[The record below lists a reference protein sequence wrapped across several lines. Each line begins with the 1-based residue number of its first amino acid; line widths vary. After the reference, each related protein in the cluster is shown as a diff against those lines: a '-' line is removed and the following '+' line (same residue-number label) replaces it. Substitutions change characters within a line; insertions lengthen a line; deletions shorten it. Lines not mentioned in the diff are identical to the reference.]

1 VASPPPEDTIVAVA
15 TPRGQG
21 AIGIVRISGPEALA
35 VARRLAPRLPVE
47 PTPRHAYWTPL
58 ISGDGGPMDE
68 ALALYFAPG
77 ASTTGEP
84 VVELHSHGSP
94 RVQSLLL
101 QGLVAEGRARL
112 ARPGEFTQRAF
123 LNGRIDLARA
133 EAVAD
138 LIAAE
143 GEAAVRAAAAQLAG
157 ALGDALR
164 TVRHLLS
171 ELQADLEALL
181 NFPEEAAEVEPGIGD
196 RLSRSRVELGRLLA
210 TARTGR
216 LLRRGAS
223 VVLAGPVNAGKSS
236 LFNRLVGEE
245 RALVDLEPGTTRD
258 VLEARGELEG
268 LPVTWVDTAGFRDSP
283 GRVEALG
290 LERARTAIRSADLV
304 LLVLPCGTPEPE
316 RSHWRGELGAV
327 TSLPVASKSDLAGA
341 GQGEGLPVSALTG
354 DGLDSLRRSVLEVL
368 RGGGLADSA
377 AQISERHAE
386 ALGRAEEAL
395 EQAEGA
401 LAGNALEVVAGE
413 VGAALQ
419 ALGEITGET
428 ASEEVLAA
436 IFSRFCIGK

>member
-1 VASPPPEDTIVAVA
+1 MAEDTIVAVA
-15 TPRGQG
+15 TPRGRG
-21 AIGIVRISGPEALA
+21 AIGIVRISGPQALA
-35 VARRLAPRLPVE
+35 VSRRLAPRLPSE
-47 PTPRHAYWTPL
+47 PTPRHAYWTSL
-58 ISGDGGPMDE
+58 LSADGRPVDE
-68 ALALYFAPG
+68 GLALYFAPQ

-101 QGLVAEGRARL
+101 EGLMAEGRARL

-138 LIAAE
+138 LVAAE
-143 GEAAVRAAAAQLAG
+143 GEAAVRAAAAQLGG

-164 TVRHLLS
+164 AVRSPLA
-171 ELQADLEALL
+171 ELHADLEALL
-181 NFPEEAAEVEPGIGD
+181 NFPEEASEAEAGIGA
-196 RLSRSRVELGRLLA
+196 RLSQSRAQLGRLLA

-258 VLEARGELEG
+258 VLEARVELDG
-268 LPVTWVDTAGFRDSP
+268 LAVTWVDTAGFRDSP

-290 LERARTAIRSADLV
+290 LERARAAVRSAELV

-316 RSHWRGELGAV
+316 RTHWRQELGSV
-327 TSLPVASKSDLAGA
+327 SSLLVASKSDLRAAGP
-341 GQGEGLPVSALTG
+341 GEGLPVSALSG
-354 DGLDSLRRSVLEVL
+354 DGLDSLRLSVLEVL
-368 RGGGLADSA
+368 RGGGLADSV
-377 AQISERHAE
+377 AQVSERHAE
-386 ALGRAEEAL
+386 ALARADEAL

-413 VGAALQ
+413 VAGALQ